1 MQEKSKMETKTF
13 VEEMRKMQENYKA
26 HAAVQQQTVK
36 RLALDL
42 EEQKSMIIQIVGRP
56 STKSEPEMEGI
67 KHEN

>member
-1 MQEKSKMETKTF
+1 
-13 VEEMRKMQENYKA
+13 MQENYKA

-67 KHEN
+67 KHEEHEL